1 MNMYITECG
10 AVADGVTMSTDAI
23 NATINKVAEAGGGYA
38 MVPPGEYVSGTI
50 VLKSNV
56 YLYLE
61 PGATIYGSMDINDF
75 TAATKRIGCK
85 TMVLAE
91 DLVNTGILG
100 HGTLDLRRQ
109 GLGYTAEHGRPCLV
123 VLVDCENITLRGVS
137 LINTGFFTIY
147 SGHNTNAT
155 FDSLII
161 NSEDCDNGDGIDF
174 SGSKNVTISNCK
186 IRAWDDAIGL
196 KTHRPDAPCEN
207 FTITNCV
214 LSSNWAGV
222 RLGPETCG
230 DMINISISNCV
241 FNDCSD
247 GIKVQ
252 LCENYRMEDLTFSNL
267 NMVHVLR
274 PFFFTSSSCPMSGC
288 SEGSRPRPGVFKRV
302 LINNVIAHM
311 TDEKRKNWFEH
322 MIVINGLPDAYIED
336 VMISNMH
343 VVAPGGRAD
352 DGSSAENEELINYT
366 NYPDLVFQ
374 WEPYPGSC
382 MYIRNA
388 ARVRLTNCVFE
399 TTLPDERPAIAA
411 QAVNGLKIVNSEA
424 YGGLKLLRHHRVDG
438 LKVTECVGDVV
449 EETPEY
455 KERWDAFRDYSVR
468 LEEGIIKN
476 AALTD
481 KVRVMNKVMSYTA
494 TEESEAEFT
503 FDYPGE
509 EAYLYMNSICGS
521 PRVWLNGKEIYFWN
535 RWERVDDSFYATR
548 IPVAVELTGAL
559 KEGENTIKVK
569 LEGLHNDFGNKNLLI
584 MAPNKEQA
592 K

>member
-10 AVADGVTMSTDAI
+10 AVADGVTMSTNAI
-23 NATINKVAEAGGGYA
+23 NETINKVAEAGGGYA
-38 MVPPGEYVSGTI
+38 IVPPGEYVSGTI
-50 VLKSNV
+50 ELKSNV

-61 PGATIYGSMDINDF
+61 PGATVYGSMAIEDF
-75 TAATKRIGCK
+75 KGATKRIGCK

-196 KTHRPDAPCEN
+196 KTHCPDAPCEN

-222 RLGPETCG
+222 RIGPETCG
-230 DMINISISNCV
+230 DMLNISISNCV

-247 GIKVQ
+247 GVKVQ
-252 LCENYRMEDLTFSNL
+252 LCDTYRMEDLTFSNL

-274 PFFFTSSSCPMSGC
+274 PFFFTSSSCRMSGH
-288 SEGSRPRPGVFKRV
+288 SKGSRPAPGVFKRV
-302 LINNVIAHM
+302 LISNVIAHM
-311 TDEKRKNWFEH
+311 TKDLRKDWFEN
-322 MIVINGLPDAYIED
+322 MIVINGLPDSYIED
-336 VMISNMH
+336 IMISNMH
-343 VVAPGGRAD
+343 VVAPGGLAD
-352 DGSSAENEELINYT
+352 DGSSAENEELIEYN

-374 WEPYPGSC
+374 WEPYPCSC

-388 ARVRLTNCVFE
+388 ARVRLNNCVFE
-399 TTLPDERPAIAA
+399 TTLSDERPAIAA
-411 QAVNGLKIVNSEA
+411 QSVDGLKITNSEA
-424 YGGLKLLRHHRVDG
+424 YCKGGLIRHYRVDG
-438 LKVTECVGDVV
+438 LRIVDSEGAVL
-449 EETPEY
+449 EESLEY
-455 KERWDAFRDYSVR
+455 KERWDAFREFSVKN
-468 LEEGIIKN
+468 EEMLIKN
-476 AALTD
+476 AALVDQVRTWD
-481 KVRVMNKVMSYTA
+481 KAA
-494 TEESEAEFT
+494 TLTVSDECTCEAEFT
-503 FDYPGE
+503 FENPGE
-509 EAYLYMNSICGS
+509 NPHLLIGQVSAS
-521 PRVWLNGKEIYFWN
+521 PRVTLNGKEIYFWD
-535 RWERVDDSFYATR
+535 RWSKGSMYSSR
-548 IPVAVELTGAL
+548 IPIAVDLSDGL
-559 KEGENTIKVK
+559 VEGENTLKIT
-569 LEGLHNDFGNKNLLI
+569 LEGGNTEFADKNLSI
-584 MAPNKEQA
+584 CIPK
-592 K
+592 KD